1 MHCEEL
7 ILANDLGR
15 IIIKTYHAKLS
26 PQKRKYLE
34 HHHTECELSLFIA
47 GTGIYSVKGKQYAF
61 SPGDVF
67 LFGSNEAHC
76 ITEIYEEM
84 DVLNI
89 HFEPKL
95 LWEHSENAELLGLFT
110 ARGNKFS
117 NHFSAK
123 DRFLQNGI
131 LSLEKELRDRDLCC
145 SISARCLLFSL
156 LVHMIRS
163 YDCVQKEKLLVP
175 QYSVTKSLSKSIQ
188 YIDDHLHEELTL
200 KALSEE
206 ACMTPT
212 YFSSVFKKFNGVS
225 PWKYITIKRVEK
237 AIEMLKSTDMT
248 KLEIAARC
256 GFSSSSNFYKAFV
269 SVTGKKPNDY
279 VQK

>member
-1 MHCEEL
+1 MRCQEM
-7 ILANDLGR
+7 ILADDFNR
-15 IIIKTYHAKLS
+15 TVIKTYHSKLL
-26 PQKRKYLE
+26 PQSRKYLE
-34 HHHTECELSLFIA
+34 HHHTECELSLFLS
-47 GTGIYSVKGKQYAF
+47 GKGVYSVKGKQYNF
-61 SPGDVF
+61 SEGDIF

-76 ITEIYEEM
+76 ITEIHEEM

-110 ARGNKFS
+110 ARGDGFS
-117 NHFSAK
+117 NRFS
-123 DRFLQNGI
+123 DQSGFLKNGI
-131 LSLEKELRDRDLCC
+131 LSLEDELTLKPLCY
-145 SISARCLLFSL
+145 SISTRCILFSML
-156 LVHMIRS
+156 IFMIRN
-163 YDCVQKEKLLVP
+163 YNCVQKDKLCTA
-175 QYSVTKSLSKSIQ
+175 QYSVTKSLNKTIH
-188 YIDDHLHEELTL
+188 YIDEHLGEHLIL
-200 KALSEE
+200 KDLSNV

-248 KLEIAARC
+248 KLEIAECC

-269 SVTGKKPNDY
+269 SITGKKPGDY
-279 VQK
+279 TKS